1 MIPSLELLRQ
11 GQVISA
17 LDEQFARG
25 VSRIA
30 GEERPEV
37 QLAAA
42 LVSRDVNHGHVCLD
56 LTRIRERAVLEDET
70 LSLQKDLQWP
80 DLASWLEMLQS
91 SPLVGDGEVVAPL
104 VLDSAG
110 RLYLRRYWQHQSKLA
125 AAIRSRALP
134 DTAGPDE
141 GALREILDRLFPPS
155 LSGGETD
162 WQRVAALT
170 AARRRFC
177 VISGGPGTGKTYTVV
192 KIVALL
198 TSLAHRSG
206 GRLRVTLATP
216 TGKAAARLGESIR
229 RAKGQLDCT
238 EDVRRAIPEEASTI
252 HRCLGAVRNRLS
264 EFRHHADNPLLTD
277 LVLVDEASMVD
288 IALMTRL
295 VDAIPPHARLIL
307 LGDKDQLAS
316 VEAGAVLG
324 DICGTGLPQSPQRRD
339 DGIAPRAGEQLSF
352 DLGGSKRNSMRDC
365 IVELR
370 HSYRYDAER
379 GIGALARAINAG
391 DADAAL
397 SILASPEHPEVSR
410 LDPAPRGELSEP
422 LREDIVRGFR
432 PYLKAESQQQRL
444 ADFDRFRV
452 LCAHRR
458 GYHGVEAVNA
468 QIERLLTDRRLLRV
482 DSAAYPGRPILIT
495 RNDYQVSLFNG
506 DVGLLVVA
514 EELDGETEAVF
525 VAVDGTLRKLAPS
538 RLPPHETVFA
548 MSVHKSQGSEF
559 DEVAVLLPEKV
570 SPVVSRELL
579 YTAVTRAKDRV
590 TVHASA
596 EIVREAVIRPIQR
609 ASGLRD
615 ALWSLVPGSG
625 SSTTYSEAPIRSC

>member
-1 MIPSLELLRQ
+1 MTPTIGMLRQ
-11 GQVISA
+11 ANVLSA
-17 LDEQFARG
+17 LDEHFALG

-30 GEERPEV
+30 GEERLEV

-42 LVSRDVNHGHVCLD
+42 LVSRDVSNGHVCLD
-56 LTRIRERAVLEDET
+56 LTRLRERPVVEDET
-70 LSLQKDLQWP
+70 GAPKEGLDWP
-80 DLASWLEMLQS
+80 EPERWLEMLRS
-91 SPLVGDGEVVAPL
+91 SPLVSDREALAPL

-110 RLYLRRYWQHQSKLA
+110 RLYLRRYWLHQERLA

-134 DTAGPDE
+134 VAPAPEE
-141 GALREILDRLFPPS
+141 GVIREILERLFPR
-155 LSGGETD
+155 GAAAGEAD
-162 WQRVAALT
+162 GQRIAAVT
-170 AARRRFC
+170 AAGRRFC

-198 TSLAHRSG
+198 AWLAQHDG
-206 GRLRVTLATP
+206 ERLRVTLAAP
-216 TGKAAARLGESIR
+216 TGKAAARLAESIR
-229 RAKGQLDCT
+229 RARMQLDCP
-238 EDVRRAIPEEASTI
+238 EQVRSAIPEEAATI
-252 HRCLGAVRNRLS
+252 HRCLGADRNRMT
-264 EFRHHADNPLLTD
+264 EFRHNARQPLRSD

-295 VDAIPPHARLIL
+295 VEAIPPHARLIL

-324 DICGTGLPQSPQRRD
+324 DICGTGPSASQPDRAVAQAPQ
-339 DGIAPRAGEQLSF
+339 AGEQLSL
-352 DLGGSKRNSMRDC
+352 DLSGSRRNPMRDC

-391 DADAAL
+391 DAGEVL
-397 SILASPEHPEVSR
+397 RILESPEHPEVSR
-410 LDPAPRGELSEP
+410 LDPGRNGELSER
-422 LREDIVRGFR
+422 LRKDVLRGFT
-432 PYLKAESQQQRL
+432 PYLKALSHEQRL

-458 GYHGVEAVNA
+458 GYGGVEMVNVK
-468 QIERLLTDRRLLRV
+468 IERLLADHGLLRI
-482 DSAAYPGRPILIT
+482 DSAWYPGRPILVT
-495 RNDYQVSLFNG
+495 RNDYQLNLYNG
-506 DVGLLVVA
+506 DVGLLA
-514 EELDGETEAVF
+514 ATGQGGGTEAVF
-525 VAVDGTLRKLAPS
+525 VAADGTLRTLSPS

-559 DEVAVLLPEKV
+559 DEVAVVLPESV

-579 YTAVTRAKDRV
+579 YTAVTRARSRV
-590 TVHASA
+590 TVHARA
-596 EIVREAVIRPIQR
+596 EIVREAVVRPIQR

-615 ALWSLVPGSG
+615 VLWG
-625 SSTTYSEAPIRSC
+625 